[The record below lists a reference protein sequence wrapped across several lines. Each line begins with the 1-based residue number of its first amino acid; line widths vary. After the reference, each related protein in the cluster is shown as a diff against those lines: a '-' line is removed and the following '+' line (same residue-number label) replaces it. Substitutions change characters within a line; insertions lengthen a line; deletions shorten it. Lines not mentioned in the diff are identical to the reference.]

1 MDDGARS
8 DGALDVHS
16 AGNRG
21 GGAAHPD
28 GPVPRPSKKVS
39 VFASLRFDGVVP
51 LEAEKLRAAL
61 APMGVS
67 LEIINMKGGGDIDAA
82 VIAGIEHCDT
92 FVAFGSA
99 KYGEDTGNAA
109 CTYYESKFAQD
120 RKKRIILIRMIPFE
134 QDFEYPQARFMFGLN
149 KLVIPWMLGAPM
161 PAGLAYQILDA
172 MELGAPVQAAPEPE
186 PDYARPAT
194 PAPAQSGGPWPAELA
209 ELMGITAF
217 GDWLTQFGV
226 HSLDDFA
233 ESIDLEE
240 GHDAAMHAVLAA
252 LPDKPKKARLQRNR
266 AQLALCDLVLRLRL
280 FEELIA
286 TRLAPSAG
294 WTAYGFR
301 SRR

>member
-1 MDDGARS
+1 MDDGLRS
-8 DGALDVHS
+8 DAIDVHS
-16 AGNRG
+16 AGSP
-21 GGAAHPD
+21 GAAHAD
-28 GPVPRPSKKVS
+28 GPVPRPSQKLS

-67 LEIINMKGGGDIDAA
+67 LEIINMKGGGDIDTT
-82 VIAGIEHCDT
+82 VFKTIEHCDT
-92 FVAFGSA
+92 FVVFGSA
-99 KYGEDTGNAA
+99 KYGEDTGNQA
-109 CTYYESKFAQD
+109 CTFFEYKHAFSL
-120 RKKRIILIRMIPFE
+120 KKRILLIRMIPFE
-134 QDFEYPQARFMFGLN
+134 QAYEELQARVIFGAN